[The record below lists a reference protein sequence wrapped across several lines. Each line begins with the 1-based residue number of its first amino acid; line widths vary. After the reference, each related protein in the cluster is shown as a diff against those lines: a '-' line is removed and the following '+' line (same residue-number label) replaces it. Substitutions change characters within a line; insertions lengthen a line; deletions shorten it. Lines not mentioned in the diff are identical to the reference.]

1 MSQKAPLPS
10 LTGHR
15 LKTRKR
21 DEKKQYDP
29 TGFRDAILEGLDA
42 AGDDLEAVS
51 KFLDVS
57 GSKLDYR
64 RYGVNLIEI
73 LIAGGLLAPGGIIL
87 QEGENERSSRTKI
100 CLFGLADSME
110 KVKAFEQVFVKLM
123 RRYKYLEKMH
133 EEEMSKILV
142 YLKGFAEEERLRLAQ
157 ITALWLA
164 SGQIPATTLRTLINE
179 HQVKDGLALSFFL
192 DVLVTMKAEKGSAA
206 VSAIIKKSGIDAHLI
221 NFFPPTNQQQ
231 SEENFAKVFNE
242 KNLGEVVQ
250 FRKQHAAAEYKNM
263 VFTLIK
269 ESLDEKRTP
278 KEIVIELKDEVQK
291 HGISEQDTL
300 IMIWNCV
307 MSAIEW
313 NKKEDLLQEQA
324 LRHLRQYTTLF
335 AAFATNFK
343 SELILLNK
351 VQEYCYD
358 NMNFIK
364 TFNKIVLLF
373 YKTDVVSEDA
383 ILKWYKETHSARGWS
398 VFMDQMKKF
407 VEWLEHAEEES
418 DDDDDEDD

>member
-29 TGFRDAILEGLDA
+29 SGFRDAILEGLEA

-87 QEGENERSSRTKI
+87 QEGENASRTNI

-142 YLKGFAEEERLRLAQ
+142 YLNGFTDDERLRLAQ

-164 SGQIPATTLRTLINE
+164 SGQIPATTLRVLINE
-179 HQVKDGLALSFFL
+179 HQVKDGMALKFFL
-192 DVLVTMKAEKGSAA
+192 DLLASLKSEKGGSA
-206 VSAIIKKSGIDAHLI
+206 VSVVIKKSGLESRLMD
-221 NFFPPTNQQQ
+221 FFPPTNQQQ
-231 SEENFAKVFNE
+231 TEENFVKTFNE
-242 KNLGEVVQ
+242 KNLGEVVA
-250 FRKQHAAAEYKNM
+250 FRKQHAAAESRNAVLRM
-263 VFTLIK
+263 IR
-269 ESLDEKRTP
+269 ESMEDEKTP
-278 KEIVIELKDEVQK
+278 KEIIIELKDSVAK
-291 HGISEQDTL
+291 NSISEQDAL

-313 NKKEDLLQEQA
+313 NKKEDLLQDQA

-335 AAFATNFK
+335 AAFATTSK
-343 SELILLNK
+343 SEIVLLNK
-351 VQEYCYD
+351 IQEYCYE
-358 NMNFIK
+358 NMNFLK
-364 TFNKIVLLF
+364 TFNKIVLLL
-373 YKTDVVSEDA
+373 YKTDVLSEDA
-383 ILKWYKETHSARGWS
+383 VLKWYKEAHSPRGWS

-418 DDDDDEDD
+418 DEEDTDED

>member
-29 TGFRDAILEGLDA
+29 IGFRDAILEGLEA
-42 AGDDLEAVS
+42 CGSDLEAVS

-87 QEGENERSSRTKI
+87 QEGENANRTKV

-123 RRYKYLEKMH
+123 RRFKYLEKMH

-142 YLKGFAEEERLRLAQ
+142 YLKGFTEDERLRLAQ
-157 ITALWLA
+157 ITALWLV

-179 HQVKDGLALSFFL
+179 HQVKDGLAINFFL
-192 DVLVTMKAEKGSAA
+192 NVLVTIKAEKGGAA
-206 VSAIIKKSGIDAHLI
+206 VLATVKKSGLDDKLI
-221 NFFPPTNQQQ
+221 NFFPATNQQQ
-231 SEENFAKVFNE
+231 TDENFAKVFNE

-250 FRKQHAAAEYKNM
+250 FRKQHAFAEHKSGILKM
-263 VFTLIK
+263 IK
-269 ESLDEKRTP
+269 ESVNEKRSP
-278 KEIVIELKDEVQK
+278 KEIIIELKDECVK
-291 HGISEQDTL
+291 HDIAEQDTVV
-300 IMIWNCV
+300 MIWNCV
-307 MSAIEW
+307 MSAVEW

-324 LRHLRQYTTLF
+324 LRHLKQYTTLF
-335 AAFATNFK
+335 AAFATNYK
-343 SELILLNK
+343 SELVLLNK

-383 ILKWYKETHSARGWS
+383 ILKWYKETHSARGWT
-398 VFMDQMKKF
+398 VFMEQMKKF

-418 DDDDDEDD
+418 DDDDEDDD